1 MIGYKPYNKIIRLF
15 LKYIYIK
22 TGYTFIYSIDVYK
35 ENTLILIDTCEKLYK
50 GKSIY
55 RLSRNII

>member
-35 ENTLILIDTCEKLYK
+35 ENTLI
-50 GKSIY
+50 
-55 RLSRNII
+55 